1 MSGGHVPDNDP
12 LPFDYAEYLEA
23 KAPLDN
29 RCRNPRVWSSFL
41 RCARG
46 MESPRLLDLGTGT
59 GMLLRRLIGTDS
71 GFSELWGV
79 EKNGRLCLHAFDA
92 VSARL
97 ADAGYRVRERS
108 RSGSGGRITGERE
121 GCPVTVVIRQ
131 GDALVPA
138 SLPEEAGR
146 FHCITANAFLDLV
159 PLDIAVDRLRSL
171 LREGGLVYAA
181 VNYDGITA
189 LFPEC
194 EDQEF
199 EEALIGEY
207 NRSMDAKTPDRVPAG
222 DPGGVTAGDPG
233 GVTAGGS
240 RTGTL
245 FLRSLLRGGF
255 TLLAAGPSDWTI
267 FPAGNGYQKGEEFFL
282 NCLLSMMYREGR
294 LSFLAG
300 SSLDRWLACRRRHLD
315 EGKLGL
321 LTHQVDVLGRLGEA

>member
-1 MSGGHVPDNDP
+1 MSGEHVPDIDS
-12 LPFDYAEYLEA
+12 LLFDYAEYLEA

-29 RCRNPRVWSSFL
+29 RCRNPLVWSGFL
-41 RCARG
+41 RYLRA

-59 GMLLRRLIGTDS
+59 GMLLRRLIGTGS

-79 EKNGRLCLHAFDA
+79 EKDGRLCLHAFDA

-97 ADAGYRVRERS
+97 ADAGYRVQERS
-108 RSGSGGRITGERE
+108 HSRSGGRIAGERE
-121 GCPVTVVIRQ
+121 GGSVTVVIRQ
-131 GDALVPA
+131 GDALDPA

-159 PLDIAVDRLRSL
+159 PLDIAVGRLRSL
-171 LREGGLVYAA
+171 LLEGGLVYAA
-181 VNYDGITA
+181 VNYDGLTA

-199 EEALIGEY
+199 EDALIGEY
-207 NRSMDAKTPDRVPAG
+207 NRSMDAKTPGRVP
-222 DPGGVTAGDPG
+222 
-233 GVTAGGS
+233 AGGS

-245 FLRSLLRGGF
+245 LLRSLQRGGF

-267 FPAGNGYQKGEEFFL
+267 FPAGNGYHKGEEFFL

-294 LSFLAG
+294 LSLLAG
-300 SSLDRWLACRRRHLD
+300 SRLDRWLTCRRRHID
-315 EGKLGL
+315 EEKLGL
-321 LTHQVDVLGRLGEA
+321 LTHQIDVLGRLGEA